1 MLQMGRDDDLELV
14 RTSIE
19 ALSARDVDRVL
30 ETLDPDVELVTAKGL
45 FEGAEPY
52 RGHDGFRQY
61 ISDMSEDWEYFDYEL
76 EELTSAGDGI
86 VVVAG
91 RFRARGLDTGNEVSS
106 PGAWLCQVR
115 DGSIGSVHFYAD
127 AEAAMAAAHELAAH

>member
-1 MLQMGRDDDLELV
+1 MAQDDDLEVV

-19 ALSARDVDRVL
+19 ALNARDFEGVL

-52 RGHDGFRQY
+52 RGHEGFRRY
-61 ISDMSEDWEYFDYEL
+61 HSDMSEDWEYFDYEL
-76 EELTSAGDGI
+76 EELTGAGDGL

-91 RFRARGLDTGNEVSS
+91 RFKARGRDTGNEVSS

-115 DGSIGSVHFYAD
+115 DGRITSVRFYAD
-127 AEAAMAAAHELAAH
+127 AQAALAAAHEHATH

>member
-1 MLQMGRDDDLELV
+1 MAHDEDLALV

-19 ALSARDVDRVL
+19 ALGARDFDGVL
-30 ETLDPDVELVTAKGL
+30 ETLDPEVELITAKGL

-52 RGHDGFRQY
+52 RGHDGFRRY
-61 ISDMSEDWEYFDYEL
+61 HADMSEDWEYFDYEL
-76 EELTSAGDGI
+76 EDLTMVDDG
-86 VVVAG
+86 VVLVQG
-91 RFRARGLDTGNEVSS
+91 LFKARGRDTGIEVKS

-115 DGSIGSVHFYAD
+115 DGLITRVHFYAD